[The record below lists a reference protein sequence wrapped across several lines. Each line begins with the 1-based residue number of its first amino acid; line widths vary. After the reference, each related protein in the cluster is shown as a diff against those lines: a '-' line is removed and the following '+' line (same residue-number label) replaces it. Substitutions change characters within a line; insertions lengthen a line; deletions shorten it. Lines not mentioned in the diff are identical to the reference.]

1 VKRLFFVFV
10 FALVVLVITQGHAT
24 TIRPM
29 SVEQMTNA
37 ASTVVEAHALNSWSA
52 WNAQHTMIYTYT
64 RLQVTNTLKGS
75 PESYILV
82 KQIGGAADGYAQHVA
97 GVRQLQPGE
106 DAVLFLHQNNAEPG
120 THVIV
125 GLMQGQ
131 FRASRT
137 KSGQVLVS
145 NGVPGAEQLQYG
157 SNHVTVYQ
165 GSAMTLT
172 ELESRVRRTLQQ

>member
-1 VKRLFFVFV
+1 VKRLFFVFI
-10 FALVVLVITQGHAT
+10 FAIVVLVITQGRAT

-29 SVEQMTNA
+29 SVEQMTQV
-37 ASTVVEAHALNSWSA
+37 ASSVVEAHALNSWSA
-52 WNAQHTMIYTYT
+52 WNAQHTIIYTYT
-64 RLQVTNTLKGS
+64 RVQVVNTLKGS
-75 PESYILV
+75 PESYMLV
-82 KQIGGAADGYAQHVA
+82 KQIGGAAEGYAQQVA
-97 GVRQLQPGE
+97 GVRHLQPGE
-106 DAVLFLHQNNAEPG
+106 DAVLFLYQNNSEPG

-145 NGVPGAEQLQYG
+145 NGVPGAEQLRYG
-157 SNHVTVYQ
+157 SKQVTVYQ

-172 ELESRVRRTLQQ
+172 ELESRVRRTLHQ

>member
-1 VKRLFFVFV
+1 MKRLFFVFV

-82 KQIGGAADGYAQHVA
+82 KQLAALRMDM
-97 GVRQLQPGE
+97 RNTL
-106 DAVLFLHQNNAEPG
+106 
-120 THVIV
+120 
-125 GLMQGQ
+125 
-131 FRASRT
+131 RASGNCSPVKRCAI
-137 KSGQVLVS
+137 
-145 NGVPGAEQLQYG
+145 PPPEQ
-157 SNHVTVYQ
+157 
-165 GSAMTLT
+165 
-172 ELESRVRRTLQQ
+172 R